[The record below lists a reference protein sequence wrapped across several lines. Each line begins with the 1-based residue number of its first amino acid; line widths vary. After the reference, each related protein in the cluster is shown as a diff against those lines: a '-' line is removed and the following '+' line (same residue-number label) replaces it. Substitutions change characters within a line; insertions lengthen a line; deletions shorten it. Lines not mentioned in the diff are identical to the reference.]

1 MLNFRYVS
9 EDVVPGR
16 YVAGGITCDDA
27 HKFDVYLEC
36 ESGSNWL
43 PDMRHKG
50 YAAILCNGK
59 TLYCKK
65 FSAAIKRDLSLARQ
79 ILADFVTEYN
89 LQKSC

>member
-1 MLNFRYVS
+1 MLNFGYVS

-27 HKFDVYLEC
+27 YKYDIYLEC

-43 PDMRHKG
+43 PDMRYKG
-50 YAAILCNGK
+50 YAAILRNGK

-65 FSAAIKRDLSLARQ
+65 FSAAIKCDLSLARQ
-79 ILADFVTEYN
+79 ILACLVSEYN
-89 LQKSC
+89 LQKLC